1 MPSKT
6 DQPTHTRRDVLAA
19 GAVVSAA
26 ALAGC
31 ASSSSAGS
39 PSVAA
44 AGGNGSTPGASTPS
58 GSTPSASEG
67 PSVLA
72 KLADVPVGGA
82 TSATYEGKA
91 ALVSQPT
98 AGNVVAFSAI
108 CTHRG
113 CTVAPAGKEFHC
125 PCHGSVYDAFT
136 GKVISGPAP
145 AALPSIKVK
154 VDGAN
159 VVAS

>member
-1 MPSKT
+1 MPSQT

-31 ASSSSAGS
+31 ASSSSGGS
-39 PSVAA
+39 PSAA
-44 AGGNGSTPGASTPS
+44 GAGGNSSTPAASTPGASA
-58 GSTPSASEG
+58 PSASEG
-67 PSVLA
+67 PSVLV

-91 ALVSQPT
+91 AVVSQPT
-98 AGNVVAFSAI
+98 AGTVVAFSAI

-145 AALPSIKVK
+145 AALPSIEVK
-154 VDGAN
+154 VDGAD

>member
-1 MPSKT
+1 VPSQT
-6 DQPTHTRRDVLAA
+6 EQPTHTRRDVLAA
-19 GAVVSAA
+19 GVVVSAA

-31 ASSSSAGS
+31 ASSSSGGS
-39 PSVAA
+39 PSAPA
-44 AGGNGSTPGASTPS
+44 GAGGNGSTPGASTPAAGG
-58 GSTPSASEG
+58 GS
-67 PSVLA
+67 SVIA
-72 KLADVPVGGA
+72 KLSDVPVGGA
-82 TSATYEGKA
+82 TSATFDGKA
-91 ALVSQPT
+91 AVVSQPT